1 VHAGLYNGENY
12 NRTEVNSRKA
22 FEVRGTLRPLPAG
35 APALRGIRVHAFYD
49 ADSYVKDGPRRRGL
63 VSATYEHPRL
73 NAGFDYLNTTDRMSV
88 TVTEVNAHGYSLWA
102 TPRTKQGWEALLR
115 YDHMTPDSSVESRT
129 RTRAIAG
136 IAFWFPH
143 QGTVTSALLVDYD
156 GQTFHNYATPQP
168 KQERIAI
175 HALVNF

>member
-1 VHAGLYNGENY
+1 
-12 NRTEVNSRKA
+12 
-22 FEVRGTLRPLPAG
+22 
-35 APALRGIRVHAFYD
+35 
-49 ADSYVKDGPRRRGL
+49 
-63 VSATYEHPRL
+63 
-73 NAGFDYLNTTDRMSV
+73 M
-88 TVTEVNAHGYSLWA
+88 NAHGYSLWA

-115 YDHMTPDSSVESRT
+115 YDHMTPDSSIESRT

-143 QGTVTSALLVDYD
+143 QGTVTSALMVDYD